1 MVASSWAETH
11 EATTATVELAQRHV
25 LAPVDVVDEGPMF
38 PPRDLETPDRVL
50 GEGAFDLV
58 EASGVLVRYPGADRL
73 HHPGKHPGVDC
84 LGRPPDGVGLVGGR
98 VQQRQQQGELV
109 GGGALPLVDHLRP
122 SLGEH
127 ITVGHQHFSQ
137 VGDAQTRPP
146 TGRPTGC
153 CTRPH

>member
-1 MVASSWAETH
+1 VWIVS
-11 EATTATVELAQRHV
+11 
-25 LAPVDVVDEGPMF
+25 
-38 PPRDLETPDRVL
+38 
-50 GEGAFDLV
+50 GA
-58 EASGVLVRYPGADRL
+58 ARR
-73 HHPGKHPGVDC
+73 
-84 LGRPPDGVGLVGGR
+84 RGLVGGR

-146 TGRPTGC
+146 TGRPIWLLQEAALTSAG
-153 CTRPH
+153 